1 MNRVV
6 TLVVAGMLAAI
17 TARGLVWYR
26 RLRAIAA
33 PASGLLPNGMA
44 YARWGS
50 GSKTLMIIPGGPGNQ
65 APGGWGMGMMLGPL
79 RRRFLERG
87 YSLWVVTRKRDM
99 PQGHSIADM
108 ADDYAGLIRDRF
120 GGRVDTLFAISY
132 GGLIGLSL
140 AARHP
145 ERVEHVVIGVSGYR
159 LGERGLALDLEF
171 ARLQSEGRR
180 SELGA
185 FMFRMLVPRNRIPGL
200 DRLVGVVLGR
210 LMLAG
215 GHPYLRSDALVEAEA
230 ERAYDARDILP
241 TISVPVL
248 LIGGDSDE
256 FFPADIIAE
265 TARLIPDCTLRLY
278 VGKGHEQTITDRRL
292 PEDMLEFI
300 ARHPRSETGART
312 PEGASQPVTAMP

>member
-1 MNRVV
+1 MMRRFVV
-6 TLVVAGMLAAI
+6 LAVATVVAALAWSRYRGRRSAVPRTI
-17 TARGLVWYR
+17 TG
-26 RLRAIAA
+26 IF
-33 PASGLLPNGMA
+33 PNGMA

-50 GSKTLMIIPGGPGNQ
+50 GPKTLMIIPGGPGNQ
-65 APGGWGMGMMLGPL
+65 APGGRGMGMMLGTL

-99 PQGHSIADM
+99 PEGHRIADM
-108 ADDYAGLIRDRF
+108 ADDYAGLIRDEF
-120 GGRVDTLFAISY
+120 GGRVDTVLAISY

-145 ERVEHVVIGVSGYR
+145 DRFEHVVIASSGYR

-185 FMFRMLVPRNRIPGL
+185 FMFRMMLPRNRIPGL

-210 LMLAG
+210 LMVAG
-215 GHPYLRSDALVEAEA
+215 SHPYLRSDALVEAEA

-248 LIGGDSDE
+248 LIGGDRDE
-256 FFPADIIAE
+256 FFPAEIIEE

-278 VGKGHEQTITDRRL
+278 AGKGHAQMLTDGRV
-292 PEDMLEFI
+292 PEEMLDFI
-300 ARHPRSETGART
+300 ARHPRSETVARASEAP
-312 PEGASQPVTAMP
+312 PEPVVAEA